1 MSNEKTLKTTVA
13 AVLCITLWQTTL
25 AAILNIEEKNY
36 ALTTKKSEFL
46 SVHFDASFYKALFL
60 LNKTNTEMVILDFDK
75 LQSTNHQVPIKKDFL
90 FIGLMNNGNVLLG
103 SKTEV
108 LLISKQDGYSAFNL
122 TVPTEFFRNNR
133 VSEFVHFND
142 YNQTMLF
149 VFNDSKIGE
158 IDARI
163 PIEAKINVLPE
174 SWIVTQS
181 PAKIKDML
189 YIQYGRKIAVLA
201 EQSSLERGY
210 VFQQNIRQLMRKLP
224 DEIDDCVRYSYN
236 AENNL
241 LTAFKSGPN
250 TLLHFDC
257 DSFAMKPSTSTS
269 GSGLSFNAIKNVY
282 SPLGTS
288 ILIATTNN
296 EVFFFDLAQKKFIEK
311 VAFPAAVDVFWA
323 EGTSYF
329 VLQQTQGDDEF
340 KFKIFRMTSADSRFC
355 HKSCGGKCDEIFK
368 PCYNMLKILLSML
381 LGLVLSVA
389 LIFVIIWMFR
399 TFKGSDDE
407 LMDDMGN
414 AYEMTEGGEL
424 RQKRLTISLEEH
436 EASGRITEL
445 PDLPKQGE
453 RPTGSLQPAKIDPV
467 PEPVKVDDEGSKE
480 APKEA

>member
-1 MSNEKTLKTTVA
+1 MSHKPILKTA
-13 AVLCITLWQTTL
+13 LGAIFCLLLWQNTFG
-25 AAILNIEEKNY
+25 AILNIEEKNY
-36 ALTTKKSEFL
+36 ALTTKKTEFL

-103 SKTEV
+103 SKTDV
-108 LLISKQDGYSAFNL
+108 LLISKQDGYSSFNL

-163 PIEAKINVLPE
+163 PIEAKVNLLPE
-174 SWIVTQS
+174 SWIVNQS

-224 DEIDDCVRYSYN
+224 DEVDDCVRYSYN

-241 LTAFKSGPN
+241 LTSFKAGPN

-257 DSFAMKPSTSTS
+257 DTFAMRPSTSTA

-288 ILIATTNN
+288 ILIATTSN
-296 EVFFFDLAQKKFIEK
+296 EVFFFDLVQKKFIEK
-311 VAFPAAVDVFWA
+311 VTFPAPAVDVFWA

-329 VLQQTQGDDEF
+329 VLQQTQGEDEF
-340 KFKIFRMTSADSRFC
+340 KFKIFRMKSDDSRFC
-355 HKSCGGKCDEIFK
+355 HKSCAGKCDEIFK
-368 PCYNMLKILLSML
+368 PCYNMLKILFSML
-381 LGLVLSVA
+381 LGLILSIA
-389 LIFVIIWMFR
+389 LIFTVIWICR
-399 TFKGSDDE
+399 TFRGSDHE
-407 LMDDMGN
+407 LIDDMGN
-414 AYEMTEGGEL
+414 AYEVTESGEM

-436 EASGRITEL
+436 EATGRITEL
-445 PDLPKQGE
+445 GDLPKVQDK
-453 RPTGSLQPAKIDPV
+453 PTGSLQPATPEPV
-467 PEPVKVDDEGSKE
+467 PEPEP
-480 APKEA
+480 PKAAEEVPQEP